1 MAEWL
6 LLLLVGDRRSKSLE
20 GDLVIG
26 FAVDLDRLRR
36 RRSSRSLRPA
46 HELHALR
53 DDLDHVALLAVLRL
67 PVPGLQA
74 PLDHDRASLVEVFA
88 AALGLLAPHD
98 DVQEAGVLPL
108 FAALRLIPA
117 VHGKPQICDR
127 HPAGRIAELWCPGQ
141 IADQEYLVQAGHQTA
156 SSTTAGRCCF
166 GVDLTRFLGGT
177 RVDRK
182 RNTCSLRPSCRSNSL
197 IVAGVAEH
205 SITAYV
211 PSRCLRISYARRRL
225 PQLSALPTA
234 PPRLVRL
241 SWSLTSSAAISS
253 SVGRGS
259 KITRIS

>member
-1 MAEWL
+1 P
-6 LLLLVGDRRSKSLE
+6 
-20 GDLVIG
+20 
-26 FAVDLDRLRR
+26 RLK
-36 RRSSRSLRPA
+36 
-46 HELHALR
+46 
-53 DDLDHVALLAVLRL
+53 
-67 PVPGLQA
+67 A
-74 PLDHDRASLVEVFA
+74 PLDHDGTSLVEVFA

-98 DVQEAGVLPL
+98 EVQEARIFPL
-108 FAALRLIPA
+108 LAGLCLITP
-117 VHGKPQICDR
+117 VHGQPQICDC

-141 IADQEYLVQAGHQTA
+141 IADQEYLVQAGHQPA
-156 SSTTAGRCCF
+156 SSTTAGCCCF
-166 GVDLTRFLGGT
+166 GADLTRFLGGT

-225 PQLSALPTA
+225 PQLSALLTA
-234 PPRLVRL
+234 PPRFVRL
-241 SWSLTSSAAISS
+241 SWSLTSSAAMSS